1 MPGPFIFIGTHR
13 LKEGKFEDFKA
24 NSAALADVVESNEPR
39 IIAFNIY
46 ANEEGDEVSV
56 VHVELRQISVT
67 EVMMLHMQ
75 VVRQHIIDAY
85 ADSLDATTSMTV
97 YGQPS
102 DDVLAVM
109 TQLASPGVPVAAK
122 PRHLAGF
129 TRSAAA
135 D

>member
-1 MPGPFIFIGTHR
+1 MAGPFIFIGTHR

-56 VHVELRQISVT
+56 VQVHPDAES
-67 EVMMLHMQ
+67 MMLHMQ

-109 TQLASPGVPVAAK
+109 TQLASPGVTRCCEATPPGWLHPVRSGRLAAE
-122 PRHLAGF
+122 
-129 TRSAAA
+129 
-135 D
+135 